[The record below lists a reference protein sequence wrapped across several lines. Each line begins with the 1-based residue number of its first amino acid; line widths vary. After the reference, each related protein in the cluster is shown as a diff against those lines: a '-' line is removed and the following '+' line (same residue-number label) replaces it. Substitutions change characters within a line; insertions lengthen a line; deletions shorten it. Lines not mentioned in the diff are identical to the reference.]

1 MLGSSPLGSRVRF
14 TEYIMTD
21 DDNADELKQDG
32 KDGDMAR
39 LAVFWCLLTKIVY

>member
-1 MLGSSPLGSRVRF
+1 MLGSSPLGSQVRF

-32 KDGDMAR
+32 DMAR
-39 LAVFWCLLTKIVY
+39 LAVFCCLLTK